1 LISKE
6 LFSKIKYIDITTSR
20 LVESVFAG
28 EYHSVFK
35 GKGIEFDEVREYVP
49 GDDVRDIDWN
59 VTAKTGVPHTKRF
72 VESRELSVMF
82 LIDVSASEYF
92 GSKIRSKAEIIA
104 EICAL
109 LAFSAI
115 RNNDRVGVL
124 FFTDQVEKFIR
135 PQKGKRHVLRVIREI
150 LSFKPKGRGTDLSV
164 ALRALNDIVSKRST
178 VFLFSDFFTS
188 GYEKLLRISHRK
200 HDMVGIV
207 VEDLRESTF
216 PGVGYLEIEDVE
228 TGKHMAINSSSRGF
242 RKRFTKQAEKR
253 MKERNR
259 LFDSMG
265 MDYINIRSD
274 EPYTNPLIRF
284 FKKRAK
290 RFRYV

>member
-1 LISKE
+1 MISKE

-20 LVESVFAG
+20 LVDSVFAG

-49 GDDVRDIDWN
+49 GDDIRDIDWN

-72 VESRELSVMF
+72 VEARELTVIF
-82 LIDVSASEYF
+82 LVDVSASEYF
-92 GSKIRSKAEIIA
+92 GTKHRSKAEIIA

-115 RNNDRVGVL
+115 KNNDRVGVL

-150 LSFKPKGRGTDLSV
+150 LGFKPKGRRTDVGV
-164 ALRALNDIVSKRST
+164 ALRALNDILSKRAT
-178 VFLFSDFFTS
+178 VFLFSDFFAE
-188 GYEKLLRISHRK
+188 GYEKLLKVSHRK
-200 HDMVGIV
+200 HDMVGII
-207 VEDLRESTF
+207 VEDIREKAF
-216 PGVGYLEIEDVE
+216 PGVGYLELEDVE
-228 TGKHMAINSSSRGF
+228 TGQRMTINSSNRGF
-242 RKRFTKQAEKR
+242 RKRFSKTAEKR
-253 MKERNR
+253 KLERDR
-259 LFDSMG
+259 LFDSIN
-265 MDYINIRSD
+265 MDHIDIRSD
-274 EPYTNPLIRF
+274 EHYSEPLIRF

-290 RFRYV
+290 KQRYA